1 MGAIRKGTA
10 DRSKPGQDVDTF
22 YKSTR
27 WKKLRAAVLR
37 RDKYLCQEAKRYG
50 LTVEA
55 TTVHHIFPRDK
66 YPQYEWEPW
75 NLISLSAK
83 EHDEMHRRGT
93 GDLTEKGRALLYRT
107 AKTRGI
113 PPTP

>member
-1 MGAIRKGTA
+1 MA
-10 DRSKPGQDVDTF
+10 DRSKPGKDIDTF

-37 RDKYLCQEAKRYG
+37 RDKYMCQEAKRYG

-66 YPQYEWEPW
+66 FPQYEWEPW

-83 EHDEMHRRGT
+83 SHDEMHIRNTRE
-93 GDLTEKGRALLYRT
+93 LSIKGNALLYKT
-107 AKTRGI
+107 AKAMGV